1 MKKNLYSLLLSTSK
15 WHLWLM
21 SVILAMLLT
30 LPIVAAMELPLEGKV
45 TANYL
50 ITGLVTSVLVAFV
63 VSGLIIY
70 FLQFFTKLLQD
81 NNHLKAIIECCPV
94 PIAINNDENHVLR
107 LNPEFIKTFGYTIDD
122 IPTLNDWWPKAYPDE
137 TYRQWVIDSWNT
149 RLQNSTINGTP
160 FEPLEVNVHCKNGTV
175 KTAIASAAPLGTG
188 FDGAHLVVLYDISEK
203 INVFNE
209 LWLMKSLIDKSK
221 TSCFT
226 MSPEGKVVFVNDSAC
241 QALGYTREELIGMHP
256 WDFDPDFSANMWP
269 AMWSQLKNE
278 GIINIESRHCHK
290 NGALSNVEITG
301 HHISHNGNEYNFCFV
316 QDVTERKKIDAELR
330 IAATAFESQEGMI
343 ITDANSKILKINH
356 SFTRITGF
364 TSEEALGRK
373 MNLLK
378 SGVHDAAFYRE
389 MWDSIKSTGSW
400 QGEIWNRRKNGDI
413 YPEWL
418 TITAVKDADGI
429 VTHYVGTMIDITARK
444 AIEDRVHHLAHY
456 DVLTDL
462 PNRALLSDRLHQALA
477 QVKRDKAKLAL
488 IFLDLDYFK
497 PVNDQ
502 LGHEIG
508 DLLLK
513 QVALRLQHCVKRE
526 TDTLSRVGGDEFVI
540 ILSHIE
546 SDQDAA
552 MMADEIILSLTQPF
566 EIEENTI
573 SISCSVGIGIYPI
586 HGKDVTTLMR
596 VADNAMYQAKRAGRG
611 CFHFY
616 DPDAVY
622 DEFTIPP
629 LPDTQTQ

>member
-1 MKKNLYSLLLSTSK
+1 MLLAL
-15 WHLWLM
+15 
-21 SVILAMLLT
+21 LLT
-30 LPIVAAMELPLEGKV
+30 LPIVAAMQLPLEGQV
-45 TANYL
+45 TVNYL
-50 ITGLVTSVLVAFV
+50 ITGMVTSILVACV
-63 VSGLIIY
+63 VSGYIIY
-70 FLQFFTKLLQD
+70 FQQFATKLLQD
-81 NNHLKAIIECCPV
+81 NRHLNAILKSTPV
-94 PIAINNDENHVLR
+94 PIAINNGVNQMLK

-137 TYRQWVIDSWNT
+137 KYRQWVMDNWST
-149 RLQNSTINGTP
+149 RLQNSTIKGTP

-175 KTAIASAAPLGTG
+175 KTVIASTAPLGIG
-188 FDGAHLVVLYDISEK
+188 FDDAHLIVLYDISEK
-203 INVFNE
+203 IYVFNE
-209 LWLMKSLIDKSK
+209 LWLMKSIIDKSK
-221 TSCFT
+221 SSYFIL
-226 MSPEGKVVFVNDSAC
+226 SHEGEIVFINDFAC

-256 WDFDPDFSANMWP
+256 WDFDPDFSADAWP
-269 AMWSQLKNE
+269 RVWSRLKNDE
-278 GIINIESRHCHK
+278 IINIETRHRHK
-290 NGALSNVEITG
+290 NGTLSNVEITG
-301 HHISHNGNEYNFCFV
+301 HYISHKGNEYNFCFV

-343 ITDANSKILKINH
+343 ITDANAKILKINH

-364 TSEEALGRK
+364 TSEEVLGQK
-373 MNLLK
+373 MTLLK
-378 SGVHDAAFYRE
+378 SGVHDAGFYRA
-389 MWDSIKSTGSW
+389 MWENIKSTGSW

-477 QVKRDKAKLAL
+477 QVKRDKSKLAL

-502 LGHEIG
+502 LGHEVG

-513 QVALRLQHCVKRE
+513 QVALRLQRCVKRE

-552 MMADEIILSLTQPF
+552 MMADEIIQSLTQPF

-573 SISCSVGIGIYPI
+573 SISCSVGIGIYPT
-586 HGKDVTTLMR
+586 HGKNVATLMR

-611 CFHFY
+611 RFCFY
-616 DPDAVY
+616 DPDMVH
-622 DEFTIPP
+622 DERTTRP
-629 LPDTQTQ
+629 